1 MGPGDLAKLLE
12 GLPVSRHPDLLV
24 PAELGADAG
33 VLRVAPDLAIV
44 QSADFFPPMIA
55 DARNFGRI
63 AAANALSDIYALGAR
78 PVSAINLLAVP
89 SGEPVERV
97 RAMLI
102 GAHEVITQAGAV
114 SLGGHTLIDTPL
126 KFGLS
131 VTGVVHPNRIVRH
144 NTLAVGH
151 VLVLTKPLGTAVVV
165 TAAGRG
171 MVPPEELAACI
182 DRMCVLN
189 AAPSSLMFEL
199 GASACTDVTGFGL
212 LGHLL
217 EMLSLGKA
225 GAVLQAGA
233 IPLLPNVLRYA
244 AEGAACG
251 GTKRNMEYTSA
262 RVDYGPRGDDM
273 RVVLND
279 AQTSGGLLIALPSE
293 GAASMLHALSEEG
306 YPCQAAIIGNVV
318 AEHPGMLVVMP

>member
-55 DARNFGRI
+55 DARAFGRI

-89 SGEPVERV
+89 KGEPLESV
-97 RAMLI
+97 RAMLS

-114 SLGGHTLIDTPL
+114 SLGGHTLTDTPV

-131 VTGVVHPNRIVRH
+131 VTGVVHPDRIVRH
-144 NTLAVGH
+144 NTPAIGH
-151 VLVLTKPLGTAVVV
+151 VLVLTKPLGTGVVV
-165 TAAGRG
+165 TAAGKG

-182 DRMCVLN
+182 DQMCVLN

-217 EMLSLGKA
+217 EMLSLGEV
-225 GAVLQAGA
+225 GAVLHAGA
-233 IPLLPNVLRYA
+233 IPLLPNVVRYA
-244 AEGAACG
+244 AEGAICG
-251 GTKRNMEYTSA
+251 GTKRNMEYTSP
-262 RVDYGPRGDDM
+262 RVDCGTEGNDM
-273 RVVLND
+273 RLVLND
-279 AQTSGGLLIALPSE
+279 AQTSGGLLIALPHS
-293 GAASMLHALSEEG
+293 GAEAMLDALRKQG
-306 YPCQAAIIGNVV
+306 YPCRAAIIGEVV
-318 AEHPGMLVVMP
+318 AEHPGMPVVKP